1 MGAKSARK
9 TPASKPRKPA
19 AAAATTKPAPPD
31 LAQAF
36 RQAYVPP
43 VMAPTQVV
51 TLDPDVAPHFR
62 DSRAV
67 NDALRALLR
76 VVKQVRG

>member
-9 TPASKPRKPA
+9 TPAAKPRKPA
-19 AAAATTKPAPPD
+19 AAAATKPAIRPPD

-43 VMAPTQVV
+43 MAPSQVV

-76 VVKQVRG
+76 IVKQVRG